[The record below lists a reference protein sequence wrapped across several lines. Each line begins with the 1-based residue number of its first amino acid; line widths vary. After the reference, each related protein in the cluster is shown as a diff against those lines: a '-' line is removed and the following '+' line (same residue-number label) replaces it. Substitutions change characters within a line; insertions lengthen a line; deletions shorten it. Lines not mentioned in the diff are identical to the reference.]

1 MSNSFFV
8 RVMLIPAAVWL
19 SVFFGGSMGSG
30 IELIQYVTINGP
42 IGGLIAI
49 ATIASVVGVVMY
61 LCFELARQN
70 NAYDYREFSKIILG
84 KGWWLY
90 EIVILTSM
98 VIVIAIS
105 STAAGTVI
113 GKHFDLNINVGQVL
127 LLAVVIFF
135 TYKGREF
142 IEKSMALA
150 SVSLLVVLVI
160 IVGHIFFNLGEV
172 TAANFVKDSA
182 SVAPVGVAFQYAL
195 VNISFFPLLLFG
207 ARQIKTG
214 KESLIAAMSAA
225 VVGVLP
231 LLALHYAFVSHY
243 PEIIT
248 SGADVPVYWLLETL
262 DSAWLI
268 DVYVVILFVLITQ
281 TGVGMM
287 QGFVERLDSYMQ
299 KSKGKPMTPM
309 QHSAS
314 AGFMV
319 VLSLILSSMGIVA
332 LILAGYSFLF
342 MSFIVVFFIPLIT
355 VGVYKLVK
363 SKSAIIVNES

>member
-1 MSNSFFV
+1 MSKSFFV

-49 ATIASVVGVVMY
+49 ATIAVVVGFVMY
-61 LCFELARQN
+61 LCFEIARQN
-70 NAYDYREFSKIILG
+70 KAYDYREFSKVILG

-90 EIVILTSM
+90 EIVILISM
-98 VIVIAIS
+98 IIVIAIS

-113 GKHFDLNINVGQVL
+113 GKHLDSNIYIGQTI

-142 IEKSMALA
+142 IEKSMAVA
-150 SVSLLVVLVI
+150 SVSLLVVLS
-160 IVGHIFFNLGEV
+160 IVVGYVFFNLGDV
-172 TAANFVKDSA
+172 TAANFSKDNV

-207 ARQIKTG
+207 ARQLATS
-214 KESLIAAMSAA
+214 KESLVASISAA

-243 PEIIT
+243 PEII
-248 SGADVPVYWLLETL
+248 SNGADVPVYWLLETL
-262 DSAWLI
+262 NSAWLI

-299 KSKGKPMTPM
+299 KSKGKKMTPL

-342 MSFIVVFFIPLIT
+342 MSFIAVFFIPLIT

-363 SKSAIIVNES
+363 GKSTTVVNEF